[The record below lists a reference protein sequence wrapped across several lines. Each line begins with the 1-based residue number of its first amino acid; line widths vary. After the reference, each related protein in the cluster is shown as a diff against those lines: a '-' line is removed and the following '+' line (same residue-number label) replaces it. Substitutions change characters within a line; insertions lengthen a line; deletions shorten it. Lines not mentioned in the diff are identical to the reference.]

1 MSRHLV
7 AVGFTVLLTL
17 SACGGSSDDDSA
29 ADAGV
34 LNDPTGDEE
43 SPAAIDE
50 TDGATG
56 TDGTD
61 EANGDEPAGDN
72 DAGVE
77 DTADGDAP
85 AAGEDSGDGDAPT
98 AGEDSGDGDV
108 PIAGEDTGDGDAPTA
123 GEDTGDVDGPV
134 RGEDTADGSADS
146 NEAQRPD
153 FPADST
159 AARIFNSLTAVVGNT
174 VVDLNRR
181 LSSGIE
187 LTPQQNDCLGTFD
200 PAFGESLLA
209 VDCVRALATGGV
221 RIYVAKGAFY
231 STNACRSSIAE
242 ERIDNCIVRL
252 AAVSIRNDFNEPTTP
267 ARPQPLPGTGVE
279 IEYRIEENVLR
290 IMSDEDALR
299 GRFSCTIG
307 AGSGDVTTLD
317 ADCENRM
324 AEVADRMELLQSQF

>member
-77 DTADGDAP
+77 GTADGDAP
-85 AAGEDSGDGDAPT
+85 ATVDDN
-98 AGEDSGDGDV
+98 
-108 PIAGEDTGDGDAPTA
+108 GDGDAPTA

-153 FPADST
+153 FPLDSN

-252 AAVSIRNDFNEPTTP
+252 AAVSIRNDFNEPTPP

>member
-1 MSRHLV
+1 MKRMSRHLV

-29 ADAGV
+29 ADASV
-34 LNDPTGDEE
+34 LNDPTGDAE
-43 SPAAIDE
+43 SPDAIDE
-50 TDGATG
+50 ADGAT
-56 TDGTD
+56 GTD
-61 EANGDEPAGDN
+61 EANGDEPAGDS
-72 DAGVE
+72 DASVE

-85 AAGEDSGDGDAPT
+85 AAGED
-98 AGEDSGDGDV
+98 
-108 PIAGEDTGDGDAPTA
+108 TGDGDAPA
-123 GEDTGDVDGPV
+123 A
-134 RGEDTADGSADS
+134 GEDTADGSADS
-146 NEAQRPD
+146 DEAQRPD
-153 FPADST
+153 FPSDSS
-159 AARIFNSLTAVVGNT
+159 AARVFNSLTAVVGNT

-252 AAVSIRNDFNEPTTP
+252 AAMSIRNDFDEPTPP
-267 ARPQPLPGTGVE
+267 ALPRPLPGTGVE

-290 IMSDEDALR
+290 VTSDEDALR

>member
-1 MSRHLV
+1 MKRMSRHLV

-77 DTADGDAP
+77 GTADGDAP
-85 AAGEDSGDGDAPT
+85 ATVDDN
-98 AGEDSGDGDV
+98 
-108 PIAGEDTGDGDAPTA
+108 GDGDAPTA

-146 NEAQRPD
+146 DEAQRPD
-153 FPADST
+153 FPLDSN

-252 AAVSIRNDFNEPTTP
+252 AAVSIRNDFNEPTPP